1 MTASKSHGSDDNN
14 RKRASGETSPRH
26 DVDGGAARAKANLAA
41 TEVGARKRRYL
52 VATRPVPPGLGML
65 GAGVQPFSTDQLTD
79 ALKQL
84 GADVVGEIKPR
95 SASPM
100 ALFANA
106 PAGPRTPDII
116 VAELDPDKG
125 DELQRN
131 APPGVI
137 VEHDALLKHADAT
150 FDLLRTSVESSLLP
164 TSTGADSVEVK
175 LCVVGD
181 DDATPVKKATVLVYG
196 RSFPAQGTTDAQGR
210 VSLSV
215 VGGGLDSIQAVYV
228 KPEADFWEKFITRPG
243 LSGDDENTITL
254 RRLSDTVKGFPAT
267 KTVGWGATMMGLE
280 ALPPAITGKGAKVAI
295 IDSGCDNS
303 HPQLGN
309 VTRGHDFTS
318 DEGSDTTW
326 TTDVISHGTHCAGV
340 IAGGNGLGIRGFA
353 PEAEVYALKV
363 FPGGRF
369 SSLIDAL
376 DLCIEKEID
385 VVNLSLGSDE
395 ASELVAHKILE
406 AKSKGVACIV
416 AAGNSAGPVQFP
428 GQLVDVLTVSAIGKV
443 GEYPKDTYHAQTVN
457 PQSPPVNGIYSAK
470 FSCFGPQ
477 VDVCAPGVAII
488 SSVPGGYAAWDGTSM
503 ATPHV
508 TGLAT
513 LLLAH
518 HPSFQGPYK
527 ARNAARVDQLFALIK
542 ATAARLSPNPADVRM
557 GVGIPTAQALV
568 GLAPAA
574 PQPQAGAG
582 QPVKDTGPIGASPGG
597 LPNAAGGGAGTPIIG
612 QQPVG
617 IPPWLITGY
626 GGPPPVQ
633 NPFLMGIADQ
643 AAMIQLFAQ
652 LRSAGLV

>member
-1 MTASKSHGSDDNN
+1 MAASKSHGSDDNN
-14 RKRASGETSPRH
+14 PKRSSGETSPRH
-26 DVDGGAARAKANLAA
+26 DVDGGPAKAKAEDLAA

-65 GAGVQPFSTDQLTD
+65 AAGFQPFSTDQLTD

-95 SASPM
+95 SASGM

-106 PAGPRTPDII
+106 AAGPRTPDII

-125 DELQRN
+125 DELQKN

-164 TSTGADSVEVK
+164 TSTATDSVEIK
-175 LCVVGD
+175 LRVVGD
-181 DDATPVKKATVLVYG
+181 DGEPAKRATVLVYG
-196 RSFPAQGTTDAQGR
+196 RSFPAQGTTDDQGR

-228 KPEADFWEKFITRPG
+228 KPEADVWEKFITRPAF
-243 LSGDDENTITL
+243 SSDDENTITL

-267 KTVGWGATMMGLE
+267 KTVGWGARMMGVD

-303 HPQLGN
+303 HPQLGG

-318 DEGSDTTW
+318 DDGSDTTW

-340 IAGGNGLGIRGFA
+340 IAGGSSQGIRGFA

-369 SSLIDAL
+369 SALIDAL

-395 ASELVAHKILE
+395 ASELVAHKIFE

-443 GEYPKDTYHAQTVN
+443 GEYPEDTYHAQTVN
-457 PQSPPVNGIYSAK
+457 PQAPPINGIYSAK

-508 TGLAT
+508 TGLAS
-513 LLLAH
+513 LLLAN
-518 HPSFQGPYK
+518 HPLFQGPYK

-542 ATAARLSPNPADVRM
+542 ATAARLSPVPADARM

-574 PQPQAGAG
+574 PQPQAGTG
-582 QPVKDTGPIGASPGG
+582 QPVKDTGPIPAAPGG
-597 LPNAAGGGAGTPIIG
+597 IPNAAGAGGGTPIIG

-617 IPPWLITGY
+617 IPPWLISGY

-633 NPFLMGIADQ
+633 NPFLMGMVDQ
-643 AAMIQLFAQ
+643 AAMIQLLAQ